1 MQRRLQHPKLRGYS
15 TKQVWLQKILFC
27 KNLIVYIITQLLI
40 ALVWIVANCW
50 ADQLYTR
57 IFGNRSV
64 DVWWLL
70 QSYEA
75 RGVIMTTF
83 GYFWKVNTVNRR
95 EIRNWMSMPKLE
107 SNWAQLAQRGGWVAA
122 SQSSANGS
130 VMPSSLYNEI
140 VWIYIYILYLL
151 LSVSWK
157 HIKTIQFRLAFTKS
171 VPPEQKLKPC
181 QTFKVYPN
189 NQIC

>member
-57 IFGNRSV
+57 IFGNRSF

-70 QSYEA
+70 QSCEA
-75 RGVIMTTF
+75 QGVIMTTF

-130 VMPSSLYNEI
+130 VMPSSLYEI
-140 VWIYIYILYLL
+140 VWIYIPLALCLMKTYQNYT
-151 LSVSWK
+151 VSSGV
-157 HIKTIQFRLAFTKS
+157 HQIRLTWTKVETVS
-171 VPPEQKLKPC
+171 
-181 QTFKVYPN
+181 N
-189 NQIC
+189 I